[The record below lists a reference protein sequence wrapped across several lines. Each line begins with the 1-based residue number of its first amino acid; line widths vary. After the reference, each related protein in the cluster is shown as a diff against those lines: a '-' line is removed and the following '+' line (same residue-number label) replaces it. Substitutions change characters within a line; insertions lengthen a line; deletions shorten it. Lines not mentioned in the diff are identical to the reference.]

1 MIKLATPS
9 LRFIVYLLAAVLLAA
24 LATVLFGAHSGTAIA
39 GAAAIPALGEVRV
52 VVPDEEDY
60 RHWGGHNELLQ
71 RWWRRVIEAA
81 GSSSRLTEAERLV
94 EAETK
99 IDFANWLHGYVAT
112 AFYAAYE
119 RAESQWRLYAGVKEL
134 RDFKELRIKGRNR
147 LQGFGYIGDH
157 AHMPGMRRSYRPE
170 ASLFLDT
177 YGAMHELTRQAI
189 INQETDEILR
199 DDPQDMGTAAAEYLA
214 NAIVALMT
222 SNPTAPD
229 GDPFYSLARGNL
241 TTAEVSAASLMA
253 AWTAFQTRKD
263 ETGLPI
269 RITPRRLIVQNR
281 TIGAIALRTT
291 RSRRCPG
298 PPTSWSRS
306 RSCPTSTTP
315 TWSPTRT
322 ATRRSSS
329 GCCAARTSSRRSGS
343 RRPRCSRSGV
353 AGRPRPTSSASARSR
368 GRSSGTSAFPRSTP
382 TSPTPGGRPKP
393 CPRSR
398 RTRSRTS
405 SSRTGA
411 RTRPS

>member
-1 MIKLATPS
+1 
-9 LRFIVYLLAAVLLAA
+9 
-24 LATVLFGAHSGTAIA
+24 
-39 GAAAIPALGEVRV
+39 

-99 IDFANWLHGYVAT
+99 IDFANVAHGYVAT

-119 RAESQWRLYAGVKEL
+119 RVESQWRLYAGVKEL
-134 RDFKELRIKGRNR
+134 RDFNELRIKGRNR

-170 ASLFLDT
+170 ASLFIDT
-177 YGAMHELTRQAI
+177 YGAQHELTRQAI

-222 SNPTAPD
+222 SQPD
-229 GDPFYSLARGNL
+229 RPRRRRVLLARPRQPD
-241 TTAEVSAASLMA
+241 TAEVSAASLMA

-281 TIGAIALRTT
+281 TIGVDRLREINSQQSAGQVSNPANADFVRGTDNPVAALPWPADFVVEEPFLPDFNDAYMVADPDRYPAFLVGML
-291 RSRRCPG
+291 RGQNQQPSLWQSRP
-298 PPTSWSRS
+298 S
-306 RSCPTSTTP
+306 
-315 TWSPTRT
+315 
-322 ATRRSSS
+322 
-329 GCCAARTSSRRSGS
+329 
-343 RRPRCSRSGV
+343 
-353 AGRPRPTSSASARSR
+353 AGRSR
-368 GRSSGTSAFPRSTP
+368 GRSSGTSAAARRHLAP
-382 TSPTPGGRPKP
+382 TS
-393 CPRSR
+393 SASEDHD
-398 RTRSRTS
+398 TRSSGTS
-405 SSRTGA
+405 ASSA
-411 RTRPS
+411 VNPDVAYAWRPAPPRRRPGPRVGHRQRRAPDLRLRPLRLR

>member
-281 TIGAIALRTT
+281 TIGAIALREINSQQSAGQVSNPANADFVRGTDN
-291 RSRRCPG
+291 PV
-298 PPTSWSRS
+298 
-306 RSCPTSTTP
+306 
-315 TWSPTRT
+315 
-322 ATRRSSS
+322 
-329 GCCAARTSSRRSGS
+329 AAL
-343 RRPRCSRSGV
+343 PWPADFVVEEPFLPDFNDAYMV
-353 AGRPRPTSSASARSR
+353 ADPDRYPAFLVGMLRGQNQQPSLWQSAPEMQSVGGGGA
-368 GRSSGTSAFPRSTP
+368 
-382 TSPTPGGRPKP
+382 TSPYQLRIRKITWEVEWDLGVSAVNPDVAYAWRP
-393 CPRSR
+393 
-398 RTRSRTS
+398 
-405 SSRTGA
+405 A
-411 RTRPS
+411 